1 MTMGQRLKG
10 IEGGTGNMFR
20 RKFLQLM
27 TMATAAGL
35 APLQGMAAT
44 GGRVVSFW
52 VQGFSCVTCATGLD
66 TMLGQQKGIK
76 SSKSTYP
83 EGKVIVNFDPD
94 KITEGAIAAFIND
107 LGFTVEKESIHGP
120 AK

>member
-1 MTMGQRLKG
+1 
-10 IEGGTGNMFR
+10 MFR

-27 TMATAAGL
+27 TVATAGGL
-35 APLQGMAAT
+35 APLQGVAAT
-44 GGRVVSFW
+44 GGSVVSYH
-52 VQGFSCVTCATGLD
+52 VKGFSCVTCATGLD

-83 EGKVIVNFDPD
+83 EGKVVVNYDPD
-94 KITEGAIAAFIND
+94 QIAEAAIAAFIAD
-107 LGFTVEKESIHGP
+107 LGFSVEKESIEKDSTRGP